1 MCCSIL
7 CFVVKYLKVIKLEN
21 TSNTFNI
28 EFKRLFNI
36 LKSKLI
42 YIILILAISIG
53 VGYFYS
59 FYYKVP
65 LYQSSST
72 IVLAK
77 LNDGTSSDAVTQNDL
92 TLNQKLVS
100 TYSQIIKS
108 KNVLDQTINNLGI
121 EMDSNTLSKQ
131 ISVSSVSGTEIIK
144 VSVTSANA
152 EETANIT
159 NELVNVFSQEVKKIY
174 NIDNINIID
183 RAKVETTPY
192 NVNHAKD
199 LILSIGAGLV
209 LSCAFIFFLYLF
221 DTSIKDEKDV
231 EDYIKLSVLSKI
243 PSYSKNDKQTEYDE
257 IVTDND
263 RLSPISECF
272 RNLKINLTFK
282 KSENSIKDIL
292 VTSVSAGEGKSWISA
307 NLASIFAQANK
318 NVLIIDSDMRKGRQ
332 HNLFNV
338 SNNKG
343 LSNCL
348 VSVNSDDELTLNKIE
363 SYITETKIP
372 GIHIITSG
380 TLPPNPSELLSSS
393 RMKTLLDE
401 VNKIY
406 DIVIIDGC
414 PCKMVSD
421 SIGLSN
427 IVDTS
432 IIVVECKKTKIDD
445 VRNIKQQIENL
456 GGNISG
462 IVLNKISVSA
472 KFYKNSYYYGHKSN
486 KNLIAEKTEPTIA
499 FKTVSELIQDYIE
512 GNEESSEILP
522 VSDFPANN
530 SINNIDDFKDILIEL
545 NKQMS
550 KITYNEN
557 IIQSKYSQALKPI
570 KDSINN
576 LDKSIS
582 KLQSN
587 SNIDNKFNDLQDA
600 IASLN
605 TNLTESI
612 SKLQNNS
619 NSDNKFDDLQDAITS
634 LNTNLTENISKLQ
647 SNSNSNN
654 RFDDLQD
661 AIASLDSNITD
672 GISKLQKSRD
682 NEQFEQ
688 LKSSISNIKEAQKD
702 EKTLVNLSLALKDL
716 TNICNSQKQL
726 IEQQVEEISSIKD
739 QIAQMNSVIYN
750 NRISNINTS
759 PSADLEND
767 ENIIYFNNKNRYSS
781 SNTNT
786 SNYADIAHN
795 NTESGMLSNLFN
807 KKRRNEYSVYDSIP
821 YEDLERN
828 SKNTCQIL
836 NTANNM
842 H

>member
-121 EMDSNTLSKQ
+121 EMDSNALSKQ

-152 EETANIT
+152 EEAANVT

-183 RAKVETTPY
+183 KAKVETTPY

-199 LILSIGAGLV
+199 LILAIGAGLV

-231 EDYIKLSVLSKI
+231 EDYIKLSVVSKI
-243 PSYSKNDKQTEYDE
+243 PSYSKNDKKNEYSE

-332 HNLFNV
+332 HNLFKV
-338 SNNKG
+338 PNNKG

-348 VSVNSDDELTLNKIE
+348 F
-363 SYITETKIP
+363 
-372 GIHIITSG
+372 
-380 TLPPNPSELLSSS
+380 LLLQT
-393 RMKTLLDE
+393 M
-401 VNKIY
+401 
-406 DIVIIDGC
+406 
-414 PCKMVSD
+414 
-421 SIGLSN
+421 
-427 IVDTS
+427 
-432 IIVVECKKTKIDD
+432 
-445 VRNIKQQIENL
+445 NL
-456 GGNISG
+456 
-462 IVLNKISVSA
+462 
-472 KFYKNSYYYGHKSN
+472 H
-486 KNLIAEKTEPTIA
+486 
-499 FKTVSELIQDYIE
+499 
-512 GNEESSEILP
+512 
-522 VSDFPANN
+522 
-530 SINNIDDFKDILIEL
+530 
-545 NKQMS
+545 
-550 KITYNEN
+550 
-557 IIQSKYSQALKPI
+557 
-570 KDSINN
+570 
-576 LDKSIS
+576 
-582 KLQSN
+582 
-587 SNIDNKFNDLQDA
+587 
-600 IASLN
+600 
-605 TNLTESI
+605 
-612 SKLQNNS
+612 
-619 NSDNKFDDLQDAITS
+619 
-634 LNTNLTENISKLQ
+634 
-647 SNSNSNN
+647 
-654 RFDDLQD
+654 
-661 AIASLDSNITD
+661 
-672 GISKLQKSRD
+672 
-682 NEQFEQ
+682 
-688 LKSSISNIKEAQKD
+688 
-702 EKTLVNLSLALKDL
+702 LVK
-716 TNICNSQKQL
+716 
-726 IEQQVEEISSIKD
+726 
-739 QIAQMNSVIYN
+739 
-750 NRISNINTS
+750 
-759 PSADLEND
+759 
-767 ENIIYFNNKNRYSS
+767 
-781 SNTNT
+781 
-786 SNYADIAHN
+786 
-795 NTESGMLSNLFN
+795 
-807 KKRRNEYSVYDSIP
+807 
-821 YEDLERN
+821 
-828 SKNTCQIL
+828 
-836 NTANNM
+836 
-842 H
+842 